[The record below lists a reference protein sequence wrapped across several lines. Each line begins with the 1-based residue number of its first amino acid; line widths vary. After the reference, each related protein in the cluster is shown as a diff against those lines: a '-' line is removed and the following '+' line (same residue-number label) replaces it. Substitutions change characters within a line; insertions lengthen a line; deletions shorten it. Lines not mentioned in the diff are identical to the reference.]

1 MSLKKS
7 LKSLDTGFYWTLQY
21 WQFSCRF
28 QEQEPLGNASL
39 SSMKPLH
46 MHFVGGNSPEQKW
59 NVISK
64 ITHSNIEKF
73 TRSSHPLTFSTLKF
87 FASAAR
93 RKLVQNF
100 MRSAACACCS
110 KMFLHF
116 TKNGIWELR
125 LPILTNV
132 RKMAPSEYPEMGN
145 HKNENIKSS
154 FLSKHHLKI
163 LIIKSN
169 DF

>member
-1 MSLKKS
+1 
-7 LKSLDTGFYWTLQY
+7 
-21 WQFSCRF
+21 
-28 QEQEPLGNASL
+28 
-39 SSMKPLH
+39 
-46 MHFVGGNSPEQKW
+46 
-59 NVISK
+59 
-64 ITHSNIEKF
+64 
-73 TRSSHPLTFSTLKF
+73 
-87 FASAAR
+87 
-93 RKLVQNF
+93 
-100 MRSAACACCS
+100 
-110 KMFLHF
+110 MFLHF
-116 TKNGIWELR
+116 TKNGIWELG